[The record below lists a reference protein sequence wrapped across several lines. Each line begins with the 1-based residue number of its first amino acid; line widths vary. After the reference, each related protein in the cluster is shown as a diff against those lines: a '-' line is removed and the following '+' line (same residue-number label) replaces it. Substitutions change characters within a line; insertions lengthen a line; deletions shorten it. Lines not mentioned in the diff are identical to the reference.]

1 MLYWMVYPMNVFVE
15 SQPNCLVTLQ
25 VELPADRVS
34 REWQTVAQE
43 FQRQVRI
50 PGYRPGKAPKALV
63 DSRYAKDI
71 KDELTNR
78 LLRESLN
85 EAIREKSLRVLSV
98 SEVENVE
105 FDADKTMRYKA
116 TVVTAPD
123 FELPDYSNIP
133 GEVAKEPVTEEA
145 VQRWVDQIRE
155 PHATYTPVEDR
166 PLALGDYGVV
176 TYKGYLEGKPLAEA
190 APNSPAQ
197 LQGRTNAW
205 ILIDDNSLVPGFAQ
219 ALVGMNV
226 NDERTFTLDLAADFP
241 IVDLAGQKLEYT
253 VTLHGIN
260 TKTLPAFDDEIAG
273 KVEAG
278 ATAEQILV
286 KIRERLANIAENQF
300 ENNKRQVAIKYLLS
314 KVECELPASV
324 VEREMNGIL
333 RDIVRENQGRGIS
346 DEEIRKHEDE
356 LIGSAQQS
364 ARDRVRTN
372 FLLLR
377 IAEKE
382 NIQVAEQ
389 DIAQRVIAMASQYE
403 IPVNKLVKD
412 LQRREGFGPLRE
424 QVLLGKALD
433 LLAANVTV
441 RESADASLE
450 APAQA

>member
-1 MLYWMVYPMNVFVE
+1 MNVFVE

-34 REWQTVAQE
+34 REWQNVAQE

-98 SEVENVE
+98 SDVQNVE

-116 TVVTAPD
+116 TVITAPE
-123 FELPDYSNIP
+123 FELPDYSSIP
-133 GEVAKEPVTEEA
+133 GDVAKEAVTEEA
-145 VQRWVDQIRE
+145 VQRWVDQMRE
-155 PHATYTPVEDR
+155 PHATYAPVEDR
-166 PLALGDYGVV
+166 PVAIGDYAVV
-176 TYKGYLEGKPLAEA
+176 TYAGTLEGKPLAEA
-190 APNSPAQ
+190 APNSPVQ
-197 LQGRTNAW
+197 LQGRQNAW
-205 ILIDDNSLVPGFAQ
+205 ILMDEKSLVPGFAQ
-219 ALVGMNV
+219 AIVGMNV
-226 NDERTFTLDLAADFP
+226 NEERTFTLDLPADFP
-241 IVDLAGQKLEYT
+241 IVDLAGQKLEYK

-260 TKTLPAFDDEIAG
+260 TKTLPAFDDELAG
-273 KVEAG
+273 KIEAG

-286 KIRERLANIAENQF
+286 KIREHLANMAVNQF
-300 ENNKRQVAIKYLLS
+300 ENNKRQAAVKYLLS
-314 KVECELPASV
+314 KVDCELPASV

-346 DEEIRKHEDE
+346 DEEIRKHEDQ
-356 LIGSAQQS
+356 LIGAAQQS

-389 DIAQRVIAMASQYE
+389 DVAQRVIAMASQYE

-424 QVLLGKALD
+424 QILLGKALD

-441 RESADASLE
+441 RESTEASPE